1 MLSKSDFPISEAIQ
15 LFAGF
20 GIQAAYFVPT
30 RTGLEKS
37 ILDAHQG
44 VRDFLKASQ
53 IHDFESQ
60 GQGGTEHG
68 ISVKVNFLKA
78 DGIEQKDLSLYR
90 PKTKDGDP
98 RMWTNIRGYANPNN
112 LLAFFVGGDGQLYLF
127 NCSDKKLQDLAKNAT
142 SAIGKVF
149 QAGSKRP
156 NTEVLLALL
165 REIASMG
172 WVDATKAGDTGIGH
186 TLETLLGIQ
195 ANSSKEPDFLDDIE
209 LKSGRRPANGRA
221 RSKST
226 LLSKV
231 PNWSLSSMGAS
242 QILARFG
249 DKSQKTGRLELYV
262 TVTGLPNRQGLY
274 LKYGEE
280 KAQLENRAV
289 ESGSD
294 IPVVVWQAADL
305 QDDLRAKHRETFWV
319 QAESRIASSGLEQF
333 QFTKVTR
340 TLSPLVGNLGPLINE
355 GIITLDYTL
364 SEKPGGKVRDHG
376 YLFRIWPKDLGLLFP
391 AVENY
396 DLV

>member
-1 MLSKSDFPISEAIQ
+1 
-15 LFAGF
+15 
-20 GIQAAYFVPT
+20 
-30 RTGLEKS
+30 
-37 ILDAHQG
+37 
-44 VRDFLKASQ
+44 
-53 IHDFESQ
+53 
-60 GQGGTEHG
+60 
-68 ISVKVNFLKA
+68 
-78 DGIEQKDLSLYR
+78 
-90 PKTKDGDP
+90 
-98 RMWTNIRGYANPNN
+98 
-112 LLAFFVGGDGQLYLF
+112 
-127 NCSDKKLQDLAKNAT
+127 
-142 SAIGKVF
+142 
-149 QAGSKRP
+149 
-156 NTEVLLALL
+156 
-165 REIASMG
+165 
-172 WVDATKAGDTGIGH
+172 
-186 TLETLLGIQ
+186 
-195 ANSSKEPDFLDDIE
+195 
-209 LKSGRRPANGRA
+209 
-221 RSKST
+221 
-226 LLSKV
+226 
-231 PNWSLSSMGAS
+231 MGAS